1 MINVKDIQPA
11 SFYKTITNPI
21 FITLLLLFLGIL
33 ASCNFANEQ
42 VVSTDNAEELLAENE
57 IKFTNEQ
64 LEMAEIVVG
73 KVEKRIISPVIQ
85 TSGLLS
91 VPPVAKAYVSA
102 AIEGFVKDIYV
113 TDGDYVRKGQMLATL
128 QNQEYILLQ
137 QEYLEAK
144 NEIAYYREEFKR
156 TGELTIEEA
165 ASIKSMQKAE
175 SDFLSR
181 EASMLALQ
189 ARLKLI
195 GIDPEKLN
203 VDGILTTIPVSAPI
217 SGYITGANASTGKF
231 VTPADPLFTV
241 IDPSRMQLILKVF
254 EADVPALEKGQEVQF
269 YLPDKPGSLHIHNA
283 VIISVGKE
291 IDSRQRT
298 LNIKAQLTESGNEFV
313 AGMFVQATILT
324 SKQQVWTLPVSAIVK
339 LDEKAYVF
347 TREGDT
353 FKRNIVTLG
362 FENDEYA
369 ELIITDSSLLSKP
382 VVTKGAYYFA
392 AKMQEAEE

>member
-11 SFYKTITNPI
+11 SVYKTITHPI
-21 FITLLLLFLGIL
+21 FITLLFLFLGIL
-33 ASCNFANEQ
+33 ASCNSANEQ
-42 VVSTDNAEELLAENE
+42 LASAENAEELPAENE
-57 IKFTNEQ
+57 INFTDEQ

-91 VPPVAKAYVSA
+91 VPPVAKAFVSA

-113 TDGDYVRKGQMLATL
+113 TDGDFVRRGQMLATL
-128 QNQEYILLQ
+128 QSQEYILLQ

-217 SGYITGANASTGKF
+217 SGYVTGANASTGKF

-241 IDPSRMQLILKVF
+241 IDPSRMQLTLKVF

-269 YLPDKPGSLHIHNA
+269 YLPDNPGSLYNA

-291 IDSRQRT
+291 IDARQRT
-298 LNIKAQLTESGNEFV
+298 LNVKAQLAESGNEFV
-313 AGMFVQATILT
+313 AGMFVQASILT
-324 SKQQVWTLPVSAIVK
+324 STQQVWTLPVSAIVK
-339 LDEKAYVF
+339 QDEKAYVF

-353 FKRNIVTLG
+353 FKRNIVMLG

-369 ELIITDSSLLSKP
+369 ELILTDSSLLSKP
-382 VVTKGAYYFA
+382 VVTRGAYYFA